1 MQKRSMQKKS
11 MLKKVVKL
19 VLDMVIA
26 LLLLLFILSF
36 LYFIHGSFEDF
47 PKEEQQS
54 EIRTVTAMLMIM
66 SGVPCMI
73 CTYLRVRL
81 RKKSR
86 DQTGS

>member
-1 MQKRSMQKKS
+1 MQKKS
-11 MLKKVVKL
+11 VIKL
-19 VLDMVIA
+19 VLDIMIV
-26 LLLLLFILSF
+26 LLSF
-36 LYFIHGSFEDF
+36 MFVLSLLYFIHGSFEDF
-47 PKEEQQS
+47 PTEEQQS

>member
-47 PKEEQQS
+47 PTEEQQD
-54 EIRTVTAMLMIM
+54 EIRAVTAFFMIV
-66 SGVPCMI
+66 SGIPCMI
-73 CTYLRVRL
+73 CTYLRFRRR
-81 RKKSR
+81 RKNLS
-86 DQTGS
+86 